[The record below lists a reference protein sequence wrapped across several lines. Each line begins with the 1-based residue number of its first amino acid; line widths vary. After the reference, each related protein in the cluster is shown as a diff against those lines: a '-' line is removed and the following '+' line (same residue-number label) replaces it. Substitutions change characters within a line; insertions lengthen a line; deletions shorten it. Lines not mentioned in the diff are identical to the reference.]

1 MPVRNFVSDSGNL
14 NSYFGVPDGPSFGVY
29 LRDIG
34 FHKTSPCHNFGPAV
48 RDYWLIH
55 VIKSGKGWFMKS
67 GVKTTLSAGD
77 CFIIR
82 PMEVTTYCSDET
94 DPWQYYWLGF
104 QGEYAAKL
112 AAYALPDNIS
122 YAKVGGETLNSLES
136 LYRKFSLR
144 NGGDPLEF
152 NAGMFD
158 FLAKLKNSVSP
169 VQKSA
174 PDVVDEA
181 VKYIENNF
189 FRAVSITA
197 IADMLGVTR
206 TYFTTN
212 FTQKKG
218 VSPYAYLTD
227 YRIKKAKSLLLDSDL
242 RISEIAYSVGFSGVE
257 RFSDMFRRHVGVSPT
272 EYRLKK
278 QDE

>member
-1 MPVRNFVSDSGNL
+1 
-14 NSYFGVPDGPSFGVY
+14 
-29 LRDIG
+29 
-34 FHKTSPCHNFGPAV
+34 
-48 RDYWLIH
+48 
-55 VIKSGKGWFMKS
+55 
-67 GVKTTLSAGD
+67 
-77 CFIIR
+77 
-82 PMEVTTYCSDET
+82 MEVTTYCSDET

-112 AAYALPDNIS
+112 AAYALQGNIS

-181 VKYIENNF
+181 VKYIENNY

-278 QDE
+278 QAE

>member
-122 YAKVGGETLNSLES
+122 YAKVGG
-136 LYRKFSLR
+136 
-144 NGGDPLEF
+144 DPLEF

-181 VKYIENNF
+181 VKYIENNY